1 MARIIVK
8 KDNTL
13 AERENIEKSIKRL
26 RFEMD
31 IAENKNGEK
40 TRVFDQLVLICLS
53 VMRSAAFGRKSAF
66 MHKLAF
72 FEHSGTCNHLITFS
86 LATAGAIQS

>member
-8 KDNTL
+8 KENTL
-13 AERENIEKSIKRL
+13 EQRENIEKSIKRL

-31 IAENKNGEK
+31 MPENKNGKK

-53 VMRSAAFGRKSAF
+53 VRRSAAFGRKSAF
-66 MHKLAF
+66 MHKLV
-72 FEHSGTCNHLITFS
+72 
-86 LATAGAIQS
+86 

>member
-13 AERENIEKSIKRL
+13 AKRENIEKSIKRL

-66 MHKLAF
+66 MHKLA
-72 FEHSGTCNHLITFS
+72 
-86 LATAGAIQS
+86 

>member
-31 IAENKNGEK
+31 MPENKNGKK
-40 TRVFDQLVLICLS
+40 TRVFDQLVLICLF
-53 VMRSAAFGRKSAF
+53 VMRSAASGRKSAF
-66 MHKLAF
+66 MHKLA
-72 FEHSGTCNHLITFS
+72 
-86 LATAGAIQS
+86 

>member
-40 TRVFDQLVLICLS
+40 TRVFDQLVL
-53 VMRSAAFGRKSAF
+53 MRGDI
-66 MHKLAF
+66 
-72 FEHSGTCNHLITFS
+72 LITF
-86 LATAGAIQS
+86 AF